1 MATLSKLCLFTH
13 TRSLIML
20 LSTTFFTFIFPFKA
34 QQCCAWIVLGTT
46 SMFCLTPL
54 RLLDVC
60 KWIFVFSDWHMLCQR
75 LTSCIINIC
84 SQRGWVY
91 CFYCVF
97 ISHIVCL
104 GLRFFVLCCYLFFF
118 STCSFLACLGF
129 FCFLFL

>member
-1 MATLSKLCLFTH
+1 
-13 TRSLIML
+13 
-20 LSTTFFTFIFPFKA
+20 
-34 QQCCAWIVLGTT
+34 
-46 SMFCLTPL
+46 MFCLTPL